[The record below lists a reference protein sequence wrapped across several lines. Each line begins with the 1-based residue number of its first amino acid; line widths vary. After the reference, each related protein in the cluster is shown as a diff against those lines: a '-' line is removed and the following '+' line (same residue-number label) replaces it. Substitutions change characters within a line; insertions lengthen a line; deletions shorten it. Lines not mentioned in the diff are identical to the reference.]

1 MPSRYEPC
9 GLNQMYSMRYGT
21 PPIVRATGGLEDTV
35 INYDPEDFSHSTGFK
50 LWDLNPRSLLN
61 TMRWAASV
69 YRLEPEGYRQVQVN
83 GMKQDFSWNRTADLY
98 EKLYDD
104 ATTAV

>member
-1 MPSRYEPC
+1 
-9 GLNQMYSMRYGT
+9 MRYGT

-35 INYDPEDFSHSTGFK
+35 INYEPSDFSYSTGFK
-50 LWDLNPRSLLN
+50 LWDLYPRSLLN

-69 YRLEPEGYRQVQVN
+69 YRLEPEGYRRLQVN

-104 ATTAV
+104 AIKSV

>member
-1 MPSRYEPC
+1 
-9 GLNQMYSMRYGT
+9 MYSMRYGT

-35 INYDPEDFSHSTGFK
+35 INYDPKDFSRSTGFK

-69 YRLEPEGYRQVQVN
+69 YRLEPEGYRQVQTN
-83 GMKQDFSWNRTADLY
+83 GMKQDFSWKHTADLY

-104 ATTAV
+104 AAKSV